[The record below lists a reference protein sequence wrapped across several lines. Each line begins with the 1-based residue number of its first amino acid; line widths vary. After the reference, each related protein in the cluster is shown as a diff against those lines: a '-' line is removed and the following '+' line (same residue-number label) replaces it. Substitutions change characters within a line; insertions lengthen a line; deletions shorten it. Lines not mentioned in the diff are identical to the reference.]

1 MENQNIPPL
10 PPQMDTPIRPKNWL
24 VESILVTILCC
35 LPFGIV
41 GIVNAA
47 KVNSLYDQGKY
58 DESIR
63 ISANAK
69 RWSMFGLIAGI
80 IYLIFVI
87 IMVSMGWF
95 TGMNM
100 PGAQGLS
107 F

>member
-41 GIVNAA
+41 GIINAS
-47 KVNSLYDQGKY
+47 KVNSLYDQGLY

-63 ISANAK
+63 SSANAK
-69 RWSMFGLIAGI
+69 KMDNDWFNYRSCLFDFCNCNGFNGSVYRYEYAWSFK
-80 IYLIFVI
+80 
-87 IMVSMGWF
+87 
-95 TGMNM
+95 
-100 PGAQGLS
+100 P
-107 F
+107 

>member
-41 GIVNAA
+41 GIINAS
-47 KVNSLYDQGKY
+47 KVNSLYDQGLY

-63 ISANAK
+63 SSANAK
-69 RWSMFGLIAGI
+69 KWTMIGLIIGVV
-80 IYLIFVI
+80 YLIFVI
-87 IMVSMGWF
+87 VMVSWF
-95 TGMNM
+95 
-100 PGAQGLS
+100 QWERLQV
-107 F
+107 

>member
-1 MENQNIPPL
+1 MPPIPP
-10 PPQMDTPIRPKNWL
+10 QVDIPIRPKNWL

-63 ISANAK
+63 SSANAK
-69 RWSMFGLIAGI
+69 RWTMIGLIIGVV
-80 IYLIFVI
+80 YLIFVI
-87 IMVSMGWF
+87 VMVSMGWF

-100 PGAQGLS
+100 PGTESLS

>member
-1 MENQNIPPL
+1 MPPL
-10 PPQMDTPIRPKNWL
+10 PPQTDTPIRPKNWL

-41 GIVNAA
+41 GIVNAV
-47 KVNSLYDQGKY
+47 KVNSLYDQGLY

-63 ISANAK
+63 SSANAK
-69 RWSMFGLIAGI
+69 RWTMIGLIIGI

-87 IMVSMGWF
+87 IMVFAGMFPKF
-95 TGMNM
+95 TGMTE
-100 PGAQGLS
+100 GLA